1 MEQAVS
7 GKDLA
12 GFGHGFGEKVFQ
24 VEFNVRVG
32 GCHRFGSCAFGG
44 IEITTI
50 FCPFDRPA
58 VCAQRGAVNP
68 RSPGGVPEAK
78 RGAAF
83 CAASTRAAGQGLT
96 GGAERSAI
104 VAGRK
109 DKIDRS
115 DPGAAK
121 RSDVPLG
128 AYIKAAGIEDDRK
141 GWLFRSAIRKTKK
154 LTASPMTRKD
164 VWCMVRRRVSDAG
177 IESSIGCHS
186 FRATG
191 ITDYLTNGG
200 RIEGAQRMAGHSN
213 AKTTGLYDRRNDDG
227 RVGEV
232 ERIGI

>member
-1 MEQAVS
+1 MSNTMGYNARE
-7 GKDLA
+7 D
-12 GFGHGFGEKVFQ
+12 
-24 VEFNVRVG
+24 
-32 GCHRFGSCAFGG
+32 SCGFGG
-44 IEITTI
+44 IEMKTI
-50 FCPFDRPA
+50 CLFFRQAGFVRAERRCH
-58 VCAQRGAVNP
+58 P

-109 DKIDRS
+109 DKRDRS
-115 DPGAAK
+115 DRGAAK

-200 RIEGAQRMAGHSN
+200 RIEVAQKMAGHSN
-213 AKTTGLYDRRNDDG
+213 AKTTGLYDRRNDDVN
-227 RVGEV
+227 VGEV